1 MNTHKYPLTFN
12 AADFA
17 KSFDTKVNNFSNEL
31 KKKIVDLDFRYRFP
45 TNDESE
51 KLIHEALLKIDSDQ
65 QINGA
70 VERKEVWFNG
80 WNENLQMYRES
91 GFKEESL
98 TPKYVRAGNPIRLNK
113 KFFFPA
119 DDNFEL
125 NFIEIYRQWFI
136 ETFFG
141 SMDAVY
147 EFGCGTGYNLLH
159 VNKIYPKKKIFGSD
173 FVQSSVDLV
182 NEIARRKQIPLQCD
196 LFNMLDPDPSYEV
209 IPNSAIYTFGALE
222 QLASNLDPILNF
234 FISKNPSICIHTEP
248 ALELYEDDSVVDY
261 LGKKFESKR
270 GYSSG
275 LIDKLK
281 TLEAEGKIE
290 IIKIK
295 RLYFGS
301 FFFEG
306 YNLFIWKPKNFNKE
320 EV

>member
-1 MNTHKYPLTFN
+1 MTNLNYPLNLT
-12 AADFA
+12 ALDFA
-17 KSFDTKVNNFSNEL
+17 KSFGTEINNFSDKL
-31 KKKIVDLDFRYRFP
+31 KKKISDLDFRYRIP
-45 TNDESE
+45 SKDENE
-51 KLIHEALLKIDSDQ
+51 RLIHEVLLKIDMDTQ
-65 QINGA
+65 VIGA
-70 VERKEVWFNG
+70 DERKEVWFNG

-91 GFKEESL
+91 GFSEQSL
-98 TPKYVRAGNPIRLNK
+98 TPKYVRPGNPIRLNK
-113 KFFFPA
+113 KFFYPA
-119 DDNFEL
+119 DDNFEF

-159 VNKIYPKKKIFGSD
+159 VNKVYPQKKIFGSD

-182 NEIARRKQIPLQCD
+182 NEIARQKQIPLKCN
-196 LFNMLDPDPSYEV
+196 LFNMINPDPSYE
-209 IPNSAIYTFGALE
+209 ILPNSAIYTFGALE
-222 QLASNLDPILNF
+222 QLASNLDPVIDF

-248 ALELYEDDSVVDY
+248 AQELYEDDSIVDY

-275 LIDKLK
+275 LIAKLK
-281 TLEAEGKIE
+281 TLETEGKID

-306 YNLFIWKPKNFNKE
+306 YNLFIWKPKIINNK
-320 EV
+320 